1 MAKVNKLKKINMQ
14 KLENVLSVCFGSV
27 VLLAVSYTIVQV
39 VSGNVIG

>member
-1 MAKVNKLKKINMQ
+1 MQ